1 MANNKE
7 YELAIKIAGMV
18 DESLNT
24 ACNLTKKQ
32 IRSIAKEASASS
44 RESVSFSEAMGK
56 AGSGIDGLWNGATQA
71 VKTTA
76 EALLAAGAAA
86 GVVGGLVINVGSNF
100 ESAFAGV
107 KKTVDATDQQLADIE
122 EGLRNMAKN
131 MPMTAVELAGIA
143 EAAGQLGIQT
153 ENIEDFTKTMA
164 DLSVAT
170 NLTSDE
176 AASEFAKFANIT
188 GMAQDQFD
196 RLGSTVV
203 DLGNHMATTEADIT
217 SMAMRLAGA
226 GTQVGMSEAD
236 IMGFAAALSSVGIE
250 AEAGGSAMSKMMVNM
265 QLAVETGA
273 EAWKPLEESLAR
285 TGHTTAQAESAV
297 ATGGKTLTNFAAAVG
312 WNAKQLKASV
322 KEAQS
327 AAGSLQDFAD
337 VANMSS
343 EEFAA
348 AFKDNAAKAL
358 SAFISGLNDTER
370 LGQSAIVT
378 LDSMD
383 IKEVRLR
390 DTLLRAAN
398 ASDLFN
404 DSIDRANNAFEENTA
419 LAKEADQRYQ
429 TFESRLDMVKN
440 RVTDMG
446 ITLYQD
452 FRDPLSDCL
461 DVALDFTDSDLF
473 DPSKIE
479 NMAKGFKK
487 NIPTVIRQVDNA
499 KDAFVDF
506 AHPLFEIGDWMV
518 ENPDVIA
525 GTLAGIGTTI
535 ASLKLAQ
542 TVTGVAGAISTLTK
556 AMASNP
562 ATAAIGLAALAGGA
576 VVGVVTK
583 IKMANAELKKQ
594 KLADSF
600 GDITLSLGELQEA
613 AKQILGEE
621 DLRQLSAA
629 LEEIG
634 KVSDISDNIN
644 NSSAAIRKL
653 TWKVNM
659 GLTLDEIDNGD
670 FEDAINGMIENSID
684 LVEQAQYT
692 ARLNVN
698 TLFGEDDETGQQL
711 IAGFDAMY
719 KDINSEVS
727 DLGRQLGDAYKEAMK
742 DGIVDSKE
750 AEIIQELQA
759 ELARV
764 TDQVAQS
771 QFDAK
776 LERIRVQYSGRDLD
790 SDTFQNLQKEIQD
803 QLNEEIAAS
812 SQSYEYDLW
821 NLDLRLKRSKA
832 GNITVDDP
840 AYLTQEVYDSLK
852 RELDISLAEKQMNLE
867 LKGLNFQ
874 TQSISDAFSEE
885 IGELIPQMG
894 DSVSKAMKETLNYI
908 DTTGNAV
915 GGWTY
920 DQVAQWL
927 NLDSLDKTTKAA
939 ISDLWKTME
948 PQYQE
953 MLALKKQY
961 EDTGKEIPRAIVE
974 GINST
979 TAVGIIAGS
988 HEALW
993 AAMADTA
1000 KNSST
1005 FQDTLETMKANGVF
1019 IPEAIG
1025 EGISANTSAMDP
1037 ELDKVNNYAKE
1048 YLENGLRNTKIY
1060 GSVDYEI
1067 DLNSIYTGS
1076 PKLPANGSLPLPTGN
1091 TYSRI
1096 AKHAAGGIFDTP
1108 HYGVFAEAGPEAFIP
1123 LDGSRQAVS
1132 IWKQAGEALGVI
1144 SGNHQSGG
1152 AVDSHSISNSSSES
1166 KITYSPVYQIYG
1178 ADEESVRRAT
1188 ADDYERFERFME
1200 LHEKTHRRLS
1210 FS

>member
-576 VVGVVTK
+576 VVGVATK

-659 GLTLDEIDNGD
+659 GLTLDETDNGE

-698 TLFGEDDETGQQL
+698 ALFGEDDETGQQL

-719 KDINSEVS
+719 SDINREVAE
-727 DLGRQLGDAYKEAMK
+727 LGRRLGDAYNSAME
-742 DGIVDSKE
+742 DGVIDTDEVKL
-750 AEIIQELQA
+750 IQELQGQ
-759 ELARV
+759 LARV
-764 TDQVAQS
+764 TNQVAQS

-776 LERIRVQYSGRDLD
+776 LERIRIQYSGKDLD

-803 QLNEEIAAS
+803 QLNEAVTAS
-812 SQSYEYDLW
+812 NQSYEYDLGAL
-821 NLDLRLKRSKA
+821 NLRLKRSQS
-832 GNITVDDP
+832 GEISVDDP
-840 AYLTQEVYDSLK
+840 AHLTQEMYDSLK
-852 RELDISLAEKQMNLE
+852 RELDTSLAEKQMDLE
-867 LKGLNFQ
+867 LKGLEFQ
-874 TQSISDAFSEE
+874 TKSITDAFSD
-885 IGELIPQMG
+885 ELTNVVPQMG
-894 DSVSKAMKETLNYI
+894 ENLSNALKETLQYI
-908 DTTGNAV
+908 NTEGPAV

-920 DQVAQWL
+920 DQISQWL
-927 NLDSLDKTTKAA
+927 NLESLDKTTKAA
-939 ISDLWKTME
+939 ISDLWKSME
-948 PQYQE
+948 PQFE
-953 MLALKKQY
+953 DLMAIKRQY
-961 EDTGKEIPRAIVE
+961 EMAGKEIPKEI
-974 GINST
+974 SD
-979 TAVGIIAGS
+979 GII
-988 HEALW
+988 EA
-993 AAMADTA
+993 A
-1000 KNSST
+1000 S
-1005 FQDTLETMKANGVF
+1005 
-1019 IPEAIG
+1019 IG
-1025 EGISANTSAMDP
+1025 IVA
-1037 ELDKVNNYAKE
+1037 
-1048 YLENGLRNTKIY
+1048 
-1060 GSVDYEI
+1060 GSVDALYAALGVTAENSQEYQNVLSAMKENGVYIPEI
-1067 DLNSIYTGS
+1067 VADSISSNVQAVDTGIDDLYNHALSYMKNRFQNMQIDGNVDFNMNVGSITTRQS
-1076 PKLPANGSLPLPTGN
+1076 STANPREVVVN
-1091 TYSRI
+1091 
-1096 AKHAAGGIFDTP
+1096 KHADGGIFDTP

-1123 LDGSRQAVS
+1123 LDGSPQAVS
-1132 IWKQAGEALGVI
+1132 IWKQAGEVLGVI
-1144 SGNHQSGG
+1144 NNSHQSGG
-1152 AVDSHSISNSSSES
+1152 AVDSHSISNSNNSES